1 MDIKGWRRV
10 FKKFKATD
18 IDEYIKV
25 KNHLDNYK
33 SSYIPSFDLV
43 FNAFKLCKFKN
54 IKVVILGQ
62 DPYPNRANAM
72 GLSFSVNPG
81 VKVPLSLNNIF
92 KEIERS
98 LNIKNTTGDLTAW
111 TKQGVLLLNTALS
124 VIEGQSDSLMD
135 KWFGFTNFIISHI
148 SRKLKGVVFM
158 LWGSKASAYKSIINN
173 SQSHLILEA
182 GHPSPLNRKR
192 DFIGCDHFLKC
203 NEYLIKTGRKEVNW
217 SV

>member
-18 IDEYIKV
+18 TDEYIKV

-33 SSYIPSFDLV
+33 PSYIPSLDLV

-54 IKVVILGQ
+54 IKVIILGQ

-81 VKVPLSLNNIF
+81 VKIPQSLNNIF

-124 VIEGQSDSLMD
+124 VIEGQSGSLMD
-135 KWFGFTNFIISHI
+135 NWFGFTNFIIGHI

-158 LWGSKASAYKSIINN
+158 LWGSKASIYKAIINN
-173 SQSHLILEA
+173 SPSHLILEA
-182 GHPSPLNRKR
+182 GHPSPLNLKK
-192 DFIGCDHFLKC
+192 DFIGCDHFSKC
-203 NEYLIKTGRKEVNW
+203 NEYLIKTGRKAVNW